1 MKTTNKNKYLNSKTM
16 ADIIKKKDED
26 LVFVFK
32 CPICGTIF
40 TEKQRAIGRNISP
53 YGDLLGCVVDCPNCK
68 RESNYSDVEEYDKNK
83 DYE

>member
-1 MKTTNKNKYLNSKTM
+1 M

-26 LVFVFK
+26 TVFVFK

-40 TEKQRAIGRNISP
+40 TERERNI
-53 YGDLLGCVVDCPNCK
+53 GKNINIGGLLLGYVVDCPNCK
-68 RESNYSDVEEYDKNK
+68 RESDYYSVEEYDKNK